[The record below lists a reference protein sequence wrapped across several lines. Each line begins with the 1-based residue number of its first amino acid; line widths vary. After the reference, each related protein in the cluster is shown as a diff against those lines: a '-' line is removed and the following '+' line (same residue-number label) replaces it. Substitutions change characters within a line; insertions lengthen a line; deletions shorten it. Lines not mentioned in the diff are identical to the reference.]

1 MGRTD
6 LVIEAIVENIGVK
19 HKLFTA
25 LDAAAPPVSILL
37 FLWAKLAIP
46 VNNPR
51 ILMIGIPQHQV
62 VSYYQTSLSKPIII
76 PGIVCCEQAMFYI
89 SPLNF

>member
-25 LDAAAPPVSILL
+25 LDAAAPPVSIPLL
-37 FLWAKLAIP
+37 LWAKLAIP

-62 VSYYQTSLSKPIII
+62 VSYYQTTKL
-76 PGIVCCEQAMFYI
+76 AF
-89 SPLNF
+89 LNL